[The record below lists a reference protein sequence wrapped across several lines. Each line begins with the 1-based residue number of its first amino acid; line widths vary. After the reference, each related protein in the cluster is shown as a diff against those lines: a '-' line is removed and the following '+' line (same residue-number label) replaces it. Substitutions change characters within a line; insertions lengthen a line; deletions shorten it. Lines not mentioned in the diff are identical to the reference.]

1 VTVENPVVKEIALKA
16 PGIRFLDLPAKTD
29 PEGAKRFGNQTTLAP
44 APKYGVKEAWGVTC
58 AVGTACVWCRP
69 EFDRKLAY
77 DLTKWFDVNYDLY
90 KDQGNKLRT
99 YDRHALRTTFDSA
112 MAPVHPGTIDYFK
125 EIGMWHPADDA
136 RGEFNEKVM
145 DWYIELWGQAI
156 AEADRRGLTVASTS
170 QPWIEL
176 WSATKKKAGVPPYQ
190 VRTDAEIKEGLAYL
204 RKHGR

>member
-1 VTVENPVVKEIALKA
+1 
-16 PGIRFLDLPAKTD
+16 
-29 PEGAKRFGNQTTLAP
+29 
-44 APKYGVKEAWGVTC
+44 
-58 AVGTACVWCRP
+58 VWCRP

-99 YDRHALRTTFDSA
+99 YDWHALRTTFDSA